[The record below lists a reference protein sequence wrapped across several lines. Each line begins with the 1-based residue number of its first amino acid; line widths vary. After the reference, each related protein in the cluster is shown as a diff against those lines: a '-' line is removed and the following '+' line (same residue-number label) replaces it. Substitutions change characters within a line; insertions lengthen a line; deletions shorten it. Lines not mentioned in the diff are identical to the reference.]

1 MTAASIRGLLIA
13 VAMSI
18 LATPSYGQEATF
30 TGTATDSTGS
40 VLPGVTITAV
50 HEATGNVFTTVTDGR
65 GEFRLPVRVGAYA
78 IKAELSGFTTV
89 TRTVQILIGQTAAV
103 DVRLSPS
110 SVQESV
116 TVTAEAPLVDTKG
129 STVGANID
137 PRQVEQ
143 LPLNGR
149 NWMDLTLLAP
159 GARRN
164 EGGGMAQFR
173 QGYAQ
178 TNVDGQQVTINY
190 HSQTD
195 SEQPGFSRDAIAEFE
210 VVANRFDATQGR
222 SQGMI
227 VNAVTRSG
235 TNQFAGSFGAYFR
248 DDKFNSKDFLT
259 HTVLPYSNQQTS
271 ATFGGPIRKD
281 RIHFFGAYS
290 FEREPKTYTFTSP
303 YEFFNLN
310 QEFVTHNQTA
320 LGRIDYQFTPQS
332 RLSVRVSGYKTIFY
346 AGGGATSHPSAS
358 GTRERTAPEYAGT
371 FTHVLNTRSVNEIKV
386 GATNYRRL
394 DQPAVR
400 WKG

>member
-13 VAMSI
+13 VAISI
-18 LATPSYGQEATF
+18 LAAPSYGQEATF

-40 VLPGVTITAV
+40 VLPGVTITAI

-65 GEFRLPVRVGAYA
+65 GQFRLPVRVGAYT
-78 IKAELSGFTTV
+78 IKAELSGFSTV
-89 TRTVQILIGQTAAV
+89 NRTVQILIGQTANV
-103 DVRLSPS
+103 DLQLSPS
-110 SVQESV
+110 AVQETV

-227 VNAVTRSG
+227 VNAITKSG
-235 TNQFAGSFGAYFR
+235 TNLLSGSVGGYFR
-248 DDKFNSKDFLT
+248 DDKFNSADFIQVDPIT
-259 HTVLPYSNQQTS
+259 GKHPVLPYSNQQVST
-271 ATFGGPIRKD
+271 TLGGPIKKD
-281 RIHFFGAYS
+281 RVHFFGAYE
-290 FEREPKTYTFTSP
+290 FEREPKTYAYSSP
-303 YEFFNLN
+303 YSFFNIN
-310 QEFVTHNQTA
+310 QQFSTHTYKV
-320 LGRIDYQFTPQS
+320 LG
-332 RLSVRVSGYKTIFY
+332 
-346 AGGGATSHPSAS
+346 
-358 GTRERTAPEYAGT
+358 
-371 FTHVLNTRSVNEIKV
+371 
-386 GATNYRRL
+386 
-394 DQPAVR
+394 
-400 WKG
+400 